1 MLREYQRPQA
11 ALLGIAV
18 IVLALLGAMP
28 EVQRITAAAA
38 ELYSRSELS
47 GSYFSVLCKAL
58 GIACLTRIGTDICRD
73 CGEAAIGSA
82 VELCGRICL
91 ASLALPLFLSLAET
105 VLEVLP

>member
-1 MLREYQRPQA
+1 MNMEVTAALCILGSILCLLLREYQRPQA

-38 ELYSRSELS
+38 ELY
-47 GSYFSVLCKAL
+47 
-58 GIACLTRIGTDICRD
+58 